1 MHSIND
7 AFDHAN
13 HLCGQNNGSNKS
25 QFIGKLHCLVIDD
38 VACTRMASET
48 CKYDR
53 KWVQA

>member
-25 QFIGKLHCLVIDD
+25 QFIGKLHCLLTMSHAPVWPQKHANRTENI
-38 VACTRMASET
+38 SGHN
-48 CKYDR
+48 
-53 KWVQA
+53 